1 MKNKMPEKHGDI
13 KFAIN
18 LLIYMLYIIIIPI
31 ILYDIFLIIYTI
43 INPNSTPDI
52 FGYKTFSIV
61 SGSMEPTININDI
74 VIVKNADRKEIQ
86 KDDIITFKTQNEIIT
101 HRIKNIRN
109 EDGVLIYVTKGD
121 NNEVTDIEEVQF
133 NQIEGKYVT
142 KIPKI
147 GKVFSILKNKFVFS
161 LILFL
166 LIICY
171 IIQKKSLQRKIE
183 RKEKREKYERKRKE
197 GLQ

>member
-1 MKNKMPEKHGDI
+1 MKNKMLEKHGDI
-13 KFAIN
+13 KFAVN

-31 ILYDIFLIIYTI
+31 ILYDMFLIIQTI
-43 INPNSTPDI
+43 INPNSTPNF

-74 VIVKNADRKEIQ
+74 VIVKKADRKEIQ
-86 KDDIITFKTQNEIIT
+86 KDDIITFTAQNEIIT
-101 HRIKNIRN
+101 HRIINIKN
-109 EDGVLIYVTKGD
+109 EDGILIYTTKGD
-121 NNEVTDIEEVQF
+121 SNEVTDIENVEY
-133 NQIEGKYVT
+133 NQIEGRYVT

-147 GKVFSILKNKFVFS
+147 GKLFSILKNKSVFS
-161 LILFL
+161 LILIL

-171 IIQKKSLQRKIE
+171 IIQKKSLQRKE
-183 RKEKREKYERKRKE
+183 KRKEKRKKYEREK

>member
-1 MKNKMPEKHGDI
+1 MLEKHGDL
-13 KFAIN
+13 KFAVN
-18 LLIYMLYIIIIPI
+18 LLIYLLYIIIIPI
-31 ILYDIFLIIYTI
+31 IIYDTFLIIQTI
-43 INPNSTPDI
+43 INPSKTPDF

-61 SGSMEPTININDI
+61 SGSMEPTLSINDI
-74 VIVKNADRKEIQ
+74 VIIKKCDINRIQ
-86 KDDIITFKTQNEIIT
+86 KDDIITFKIENEIVT
-101 HRIKNIRN
+101 HRVINIKL
-109 EDGVLIYVTKGD
+109 EDERLVFVTKGD
-121 NNEVTDIEEVQF
+121 SNEVTDIENVEYY
-133 NQIEGKYVT
+133 QIEGKYVK

-147 GKVFSILKNKFVFS
+147 GKFFSILKNKYIFS
-161 LILFL
+161 LILIL